1 DVSRTDAEVGRLMQA
16 LDDQELTD
24 DTLVVIISDHG
35 EPFGE
40 HGTIRKFGVPVYDEL
55 ARMVF
60 LMKGPGVPEGERS
73 SALVQNVDL
82 APTLL
87 DMLGLPAPEGQKL
100 AGLPPMSDRG
110 SLDGLSL
117 VPLLEHQAQSVRDTA
132 YIGGF
137 GLRGGIV
144 TEREKLIDNRGE
156 RRTELFDLAADP
168 KEQHNLIDDRGD
180 RAEQLHRQLWEF
192 CSLWARAL
200 SWRDRPAA
208 GR

>member
-1 DVSRTDAEVGRLMQA
+1 
-16 LDDQELTD
+16 
-24 DTLVVIISDHG
+24 
-35 EPFGE
+35 
-40 HGTIRKFGVPVYDEL
+40 
-55 ARMVF
+55 
-60 LMKGPGVPEGERS
+60 
-73 SALVQNVDL
+73 VQNVDL

-87 DMLGLPAPEGQKL
+87 EVLGLPAPERQTL
-100 AGLPPMSDRG
+100 AGLPPMSGRD

-117 VPLLEHQAQSVRDTA
+117 VPLLERRAQSVRDAA

-137 GLRGGIV
+137 GLRAGIV

-156 RRTELFDLAADP
+156 RENELFHLAADP
-168 KEQHNLIDDRGD
+168 REEHNLIDDEGD
-180 RAEQLHRQLWEF
+180 RAEQLHRELWEF